1 VKGVRG
7 KREIIKNAYP
17 KKRSRRV
24 RERKI
29 YIRKERVRRRKEFE
43 NDD

>member
-24 RERKI
+24 REREKYI
-29 YIRKERVRRRKEFE
+29 YGKNV
-43 NDD
+43 

>member
-7 KREIIKNAYP
+7 KREIIKNACS

-24 RERKI
+24 REKI
-29 YIRKERVRRRKEFE
+29 CVYGK
-43 NDD
+43 NG